1 MRAVKVQLRIYLS
14 DSKIVLS
21 KNLRLNNIYTFRSK
35 SSHKMQM
42 LLYSI
47 EKIECVINEIKLP
60 NDNTFEYEY
69 QLTSIYNWQVW
80 EDSDNIHS

>member
-14 DSKIVLS
+14 DSKIALS
-21 KNLRLNNIYTFRSK
+21 KNLRLNNIYTFHSK

-42 LLYSI
+42 LDYLI
-47 EKIECVINEIKLP
+47 EKIQFVINKFLRY
-60 NDNTFEYEY
+60 TFTYKY
-69 QLTSIYNWQVW
+69 HYTSIHNWQVW